1 MCQFLYYQVSQFRCE
16 TPGCVNSAWTYREER
31 GQFYLHQYLK
41 EQPDLNYR
49 SPAVFDEMI
58 NVLKFWLDLG
68 VDGFRQDTVSNR
80 KKDHEYYRYFE
91 QKVTNI
97 LKYKITT
104 AIGILFRYRAWSKTI
119 VGEMSLVVLIRWR
132 LMKMIGFI
140 TFIFIQIIFQ
150 KPKLFCNHLMILS
163 KLIMIGKDC
172 PN

>member
-1 MCQFLYYQVSQFRCE
+1 M
-16 TPGCVNSAWTYREER
+16 NSAWTYREER

-91 QKVTNI
+91 HNI

-119 VGEMSLVVLIRWR
+119 AGETSLVAIIRWR

-150 KPKLFCNHLMILS
+150 KPKQFYNHLMTSS
-163 KLIMIGKDC
+163 KLMRIGTDC
-172 PN
+172 QN

>member
-1 MCQFLYYQVSQFRCE
+1 M
-16 TPGCVNSAWTYREER
+16 NSAWTYREER

-80 KKDHEYYRYFE
+80 KKEHEYYKYFE
-91 QKVTNI
+91 IKVTKNF
-97 LKYKITT
+97 KYKI

-119 VGEMSLVVLIRWR
+119 AGETSLVAIIHWR

-163 KLIMIGKDC
+163 KLMMIGTDC
-172 PN
+172 QN